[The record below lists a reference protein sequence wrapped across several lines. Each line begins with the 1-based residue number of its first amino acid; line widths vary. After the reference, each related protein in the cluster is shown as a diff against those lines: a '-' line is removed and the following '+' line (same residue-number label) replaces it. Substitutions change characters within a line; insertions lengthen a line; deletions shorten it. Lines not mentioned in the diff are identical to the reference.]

1 MMENTFTNAM
11 LYIDKLEKP
20 AAFTSWIRTI
30 VHSEIYHY
38 HKKEEHKKNEKKR
51 TRKGLNRTGF
61 AKKGLWL
68 DSTCQ
73 FWMYGRQ

>member
-1 MMENTFTNAM
+1 MENTFTNAI

-38 HKKEEHKKNEKKR
+38 HKKEEHKKKREEKDKKR
-51 TRKGLNRTGF
+51 SEQNRLREERFMAGLD
-61 AKKGLWL
+61 L
-68 DSTCQ
+68 SI
-73 FWMYGRQ
+73 